1 MAGYDEIIKKL
12 ASGEIGKPSA
22 SQQIA
27 EAANGGMSYG
37 AARAYGYTRDQ
48 IHNQALKGGAYGA
61 IDTRTPEQ
69 RAAAGEAYHQ
79 ERMAKQEAAD
89 AKVRG
94 SFWDILGNGLA
105 MQNSQYLPADQQL
118 SLAQRQAKAANDF
131 TTGLKESKEASKAI
145 EWNGRQQMV
154 DEYKHLSYEANR
166 ARTFHDPKAAELA
179 QQAADLQKEIQRRDI
194 MAGNGERDLNGA
206 DRITSVVGSS
216 AKGIGSGLV
225 ELGADVGQAIGKA
238 SVNQQLLSG
247 SQFMV
252 DQMLGEDTMARYNQV
267 TEAMNSEEGQRVWNQ
282 MYSVADSL
290 GEGAARDLNRAKNG
304 LGALGRAGVDIG
316 QNIIQ
321 MGFDAGVGALT
332 GGSSLVPMFARVAGE
347 SMREARLEGASLERR
362 LAYGVTKATIEV
374 ATEKMFDGV
383 AKLYGKG
390 AMDDIVEV
398 AIRRAAST
406 DAGKSMLRILAGASG
421 EAIEEVVSG
430 LLDPLAEAVKTGKI
444 GKLDAEE
451 MAYSA
456 FIGFTIGFLG
466 SGTTMINGENAKLNA
481 QANSLTNAYAQLGE
495 NPTFRQE
502 LSDRA
507 LMKPDAYI
515 GAHDP
520 NAERLRTIQNALLNP
535 VSSRAARGAQAGN
548 TNATTTAVEEDSRAN
563 LSPEE
568 RYVDNIVSDENMS
581 DNEKATRILSS
592 GYYAEAFENMS
603 GVELDGTEAENK
615 RAIREWL
622 QNRTGTQEDSEG
634 ADVPPDS
641 ANASTDESGELNSDS
656 YVGRHAASSESTAE
670 GSDSYVGRHESQD
683 VDQTFLYGEPEDYS
697 TTKGYLYYQMKRGW
711 GGRGEATQVGVN
723 SLTGSSYPDSKPR
736 SQMSTRDVTE
746 NRIKGSAD
754 YEAAQT
760 RKEDNEKRRAEFL
773 ENESNFYTG
782 DRTLDS
788 LLYSAREQL
797 AQDWKGT
804 ISAIMEGER
813 GWDQVGSNP
822 KESAQ
827 LRARVLN
834 HLDAS
839 NEYYVRGNEVVR
851 EARSSSETEEV
862 DQYASDK
869 ELEDI
874 DRQVQ
879 EKQQSDQARYEQERY
894 GAPSEDGTGMQF
906 SQREKVELARYRA
919 ERKRAAQAE
928 HTGAA
933 KLDTSKLIRNRF
945 LGTPDTSKASLK
957 FVRDILTD
965 INSLAD
971 FVKGEGVYKGF
982 PAAQRL
988 DVLRAVFPN
997 ANWEFDGATNTISL
1011 SREPKVRGA
1020 EANRFENGF
1029 VPADDTLPSSN
1040 QNDIFEY
1047 IQEAG
1052 LKVPTGGT
1060 ILTRPRGFDDDQ
1072 VANRRREEEVQ
1083 RAGKEAANAGRKS
1096 ESGSV
1101 AQVLAEAAQQGT
1113 AKDPD
1118 GLLGQRGLVKLSN
1131 LGRRNALN
1139 AIEHYRKQGASIV
1152 ERENFTEEEKRIE
1165 REAAKYGAYVT
1176 FMDASKAPSLRK
1188 IGAVTVRGSDP
1199 SLIFFRNSGCRIG
1212 MQTILRHEITHLRIR
1227 QKFRA
1232 GHGAT
1237 LLAETFANSSVG
1249 IDVIRSAHK
1258 LYSERYGDPYTSKI
1272 TKGKYKTYAEL
1283 EADTSEAASTLRVVV
1298 DNIVYEE
1305 AYCDLCAGNAE
1316 LFASDPELAD
1326 AFPELVA
1333 HAYAAAQK
1341 NDLFSN
1347 SDIKSLT
1354 NTEFDQTIISGDNK
1368 SGSMSASD
1376 IIDRIESEAQR
1387 KSIMRD
1393 YMYKRNMLNSRMKI
1407 LNTDKAEI
1415 SSLKKTAARSRRIA
1429 EIESQMDSLEEQ
1441 LTELDGIRDKALSGD
1456 SSSIAFLRDRGI
1468 KFDAKSG
1475 TTPAT
1480 ALANAA
1486 TNDAGGKSASK
1497 NSRVTKKDARDMAR
1511 TKYEEDLFKQQELRS
1526 KTRGVD
1532 VNTDSE
1538 SAKQHPRSKAEYL
1551 KKVERLGNE
1560 LDRVSED
1567 IRKAVDANDYAKA
1580 NSLDEQYRELE
1591 KQRNSYRLKI
1601 ESLDRARRIPN
1612 MSRNALEKKLADIER
1627 RLWEVDLE
1635 SEEFSYKHD
1644 YSSPELEFEEASL
1657 NRAYDDYKD
1666 ALELNE
1672 RYDSSLHGEKEKTG
1686 TQPEAQPKS
1695 ENPLV
1700 NAATPSTAVSK
1711 MTTEEINKRIEELE
1725 QRDWELNLLE
1735 EEFAYK
1741 HDYESEDYLRQHER
1755 LNKEYDLLQNEL
1767 DTRAKKRSAKPK
1779 PEKRAAKATEKTAP
1793 AAELDAPQSS
1803 AEYAAQ
1809 QRAKGE
1815 DGRSNVDMAKQ
1826 ERATAEEE
1834 YRQQRYADTRG
1845 VDSSAGWSQ
1854 QERARREE
1862 QREAEETVEAAE
1874 NHFAA
1879 TQAYGEEVHRNIIKT
1894 ANRVANMVFLPD
1906 PSGKPVRNRNARH
1919 MQPLID
1925 AVVGLADGSLTLNDF
1940 INTYHEFGEAEN
1952 KDTVGYFYDPAVDAR
1967 LRRLKEF
1974 PMDGEGQYSTEA
1986 RSILKETMD
1995 MLEHRTQRLLNK
2007 RADASKAVTEIKS
2020 TNTGLDG
2027 STPALFKGFM
2037 LKQLRPDTF
2046 FHAITGFAKN
2056 TSNIAYQLAG
2066 KAEKSTQRKINVS
2079 TSAQNYFRGAMENMK
2094 AYRDFST
2101 GKTKISTKI
2110 PGLDRSMSMN
2120 EALGLLRTLETDGA
2134 KDHIIKCAEREV
2146 DDDGY
2151 GTVFSHS
2158 EKDLYGGNQENGFRN
2173 PLRASLLSDEA
2184 IKALQGAWDVDPNQR
2199 GRAISQA
2206 RAKARLELDALAKS
2220 LRAEVEA
2227 DAVASKF
2234 DQAITRAM
2242 RMLGK
2247 EIDTTYSAMYG
2258 VKAAK
2263 QGKNYW
2269 PLSIAS
2275 TGNNAELM
2283 SDIRSGLKNAKFIQE
2298 RVGPSGSLRIMTAT
2312 DVMSRYIDAASNF
2325 AAFAELSDDLE
2336 LMSKTYRGDTSF
2348 KAQLEKSFGREA
2360 GQWLDRYVDTLNGK
2374 RGNASRLATLIRSN
2388 LAQSSLLL
2396 NGGVALKQ
2404 SPSYFDM
2411 VGAGIDF
2418 DIAMQAWRPLRSAKS
2433 WSNNPLVNVIAT
2445 RSSMLES
2452 RKQGYSDVEIGEMT
2466 KDARNLS
2473 KRLVDRIPTALT
2485 NWITKTDFRT
2495 VSNVLLACQMQVEK
2509 NGGVEVGS
2517 AEYYD
2522 RIARLFE
2529 DVVLKTQPI
2538 YSAQFRAEYQR
2549 SDNELIRSLSMF
2561 RSQQTQNLNQIIN
2574 AVGEYSQIKKGGSPE
2589 SIRKAEQNMHRVFAG
2604 QITGSVLFGILSG
2617 VARGLI
2623 RKDDDFKDKDGNV
2636 TAGAVLSRLGLNT
2649 AESIAG
2655 TIWFG
2660 DVAAKALVDVVS
2672 NAVTGGKGT
2681 KEFYSVN
2688 DNVISGF
2695 NSFIT
2700 NLISFASKPSAK
2712 KGWNIAFSLS
2722 QLTGL
2727 PIRNC
2732 YNMVNAVAKDF
2743 QSVDERFNFTVD
2755 DSSEN
2760 APAEPDKNAAS
2771 TALANAATATKPSST
2786 SSEKKEDTDL
2796 DKQIRIAKKEAS
2808 EYDTSRDNATMD
2820 KILAAKLDE
2829 DDTDSYVDKYMS
2841 KPYREVY
2848 FTLRD
2853 AGFEPKEIYN
2863 RYKDIDTENGGNGN
2877 ISQKEML
2884 AYYRAHPESSALI
2897 AAIYNSKGYTKYP
2910 TWDEYIKHKK

>member
-1 MAGYDEIIKKL
+1 MANNSISNILSKMGNGAAPSNRVMRIAQQPKTTVQTSAQNTPNSNPLTSIL
-12 ASGEIGKPSA
+12 SRMSGNPDTVSTIRAPQKSY
-22 SQQIA
+22 QQRVA
-27 EAANGGMSYG
+27 EGEAAY
-37 AARAYGYTRDQ
+37 Q
-48 IHNQALKGGAYGA
+48 K
-61 IDTRTPEQ
+61 
-69 RAAAGEAYHQ
+69 RAAQQ
-79 ERMAKQEAAD
+79 EESD
-89 AKVRG
+89 AKVRS
-94 SFWDILGNGLA
+94 SFWDILGNAAA
-105 MQNSQYLPADQQL
+105 MQNSQYLPVDQQL

-145 EWNGRQQMV
+145 EWDGRQQMV

-166 ARTFHDPKAAELA
+166 ARTFHDPKASELA
-179 QQAADLQKEIQRRDI
+179 QQAAYLQKEIQRRDV

-225 ELGADVGQAIGKA
+225 EFGADVGQAIGKA
-238 SVNQQLLSG
+238 SVNQQLLSEN
-247 SQFMV
+247 QFLV
-252 DQMLGEDTMARYNQV
+252 DQMLGEDTMARYNQINA
-267 TEAMNSEEGQRVWNQ
+267 AMESEEGQRVWNQ

-304 LGALGRAGVDIG
+304 LGAIGRAGVDIG
-316 QNIIQ
+316 VNVLQ

-362 LAYGVTKATIEV
+362 LAYGVTKGTIEV

-398 AIRRAAST
+398 AIRRAATT

-421 EAIEEVVSG
+421 EAVEEVVSS

-466 SGTTMINGENAKLNA
+466 GGTTMINGENAKLNA
-481 QANSLTNAYAQLGE
+481 QANSLTNAYTQLGE
-495 NPTFRQE
+495 SPTVRQE

-507 LMKPDAYI
+507 LASPDAYI

-520 NAERLRTIQNALLNP
+520 NANRLRTIQNALLNP
-535 VSSRAARGAQAGN
+535 VSSRVNRGTQTNN
-548 TNATTTAVEEDSRAN
+548 TNGTTTAVEEDSRTN

-568 RYVDNIVSDENMS
+568 RYVENVLADESMS

-603 GVELDGTEAENK
+603 GVELDGTEVENK

-622 QNRTGTQEDSEG
+622 QNRAGAQEDSEG
-634 ADVPPDS
+634 ADVLPGG

-670 GSDSYVGRHESQD
+670 GSDSYVGRHETRGATLESRTPVSFTTEEGRRVLDNGQTQADFIREGEQD
-683 VDQTFLYGEPEDYS
+683 EGAILYTQERNGRRVSNSAAYNDAIDSAIEDVQEDRRNISAIANGEDTY
-697 TTKGYLYYQMKRGW
+697 
-711 GGRGEATQVGVN
+711 A
-723 SLTGSSYPDSKPR
+723 SLTPQERADLLNFLSTELDPESGYTEPYLPDGGEWYVSNGEVIQAENSIRGDWESDGNIASNSFVRAEDQDAEYTRVKRTPSR
-736 SQMSTRDVTE
+736 SE
-746 NRIKGSAD
+746 E
-754 YEAAQT
+754 EAAQDQSEEGRDEIQMRT
-760 RKEDNEKRRAEFL
+760 QKQADVEDTKQPLATNPRSLTPEQAAREDNWRERNRQKANQQKADSDNWDRRNFNSKEEARAAEEEAKRNKKVRLLKDLKSKGYIINRYLGVPSTNFKSPDFVEVQKNPAALKAMVEGTGKW
-773 ENESNFYTG
+773 ESW
-782 DRTLDS
+782 
-788 LLYSAREQL
+788 SARARL
-797 AQDWKGT
+797 D
-804 ISAIMEGER
+804 MLER
-813 GWDQVGSNP
+813 LFPEANWHLEHGRPGYESGSGADNGFNYS
-822 KESAQ
+822 E
-827 LRARVLN
+827 ARVLDN
-834 HLDAS
+834 RIIFKRAD
-839 NEYYVRGNEVVR
+839 
-851 EARSSSETEEV
+851 RSGGRFTATPDTITLLKTTKPGV
-862 DQYASDK
+862 DQY
-869 ELEDI
+869 
-874 DRQVQ
+874 
-879 EKQQSDQARYEQERY
+879 
-894 GAPSEDGTGMQF
+894 GF
-906 SQREKVELARYRA
+906 STA
-919 ERKRAAQAE
+919 
-928 HTGAA
+928 GN
-933 KLDTSKLIRNRF
+933 DNI
-945 LGTPDTSKASLK
+945 
-957 FVRDILTD
+957 
-965 INSLAD
+965 
-971 FVKGEGVYKGF
+971 
-982 PAAQRL
+982 
-988 DVLRAVFPN
+988 
-997 ANWEFDGATNTISL
+997 
-1011 SREPKVRGA
+1011 
-1020 EANRFENGF
+1020 NGF
-1029 VPADDTLPSSN
+1029 VPVTDALADKSNINRLNRNNPLLNQTARNGRMNASN
-1040 QNDIFEY
+1040 QKGANNNGTRTLETRNGEAENPSQNNSEQHADSAGARPDVSGRARRYFGEQAKVRQPKTARDFRATTIAAFSGGSKVTVGIVDAPALSSETNGVTTINDDGTVNIELRGKHPAGEIGRDCSAAHEATHAGFYVLFGQAAYDEADAALDDFIQHCESISPTLADNARKIAKFFSNRFSADIASSEFFGYLAGGDIVVSPKNAKAFNRLQQEVRTFLVDKGIARDGQYSEIPTCSEY
-1047 IQEAG
+1047 SDA
-1052 LKVPTGGT
+1052 
-1060 ILTRPRGFDDDQ
+1060 F
-1072 VANRRREEEVQ
+1072 
-1083 RAGKEAANAGRKS
+1083 AGKENAR
-1096 ESGSV
+1096 
-1101 AQVLAEAAQQGT
+1101 APL
-1113 AKDPD
+1113 
-1118 GLLGQRGLVKLSN
+1118 
-1131 LGRRNALN
+1131 
-1139 AIEHYRKQGASIV
+1139 I
-1152 ERENFTEEEKRIE
+1152 EKRNKLARIIAQLE
-1165 REAAKYGAYVT
+1165 QEAEWA
-1176 FMDASKAPSLRK
+1176 
-1188 IGAVTVRGSDP
+1188 
-1199 SLIFFRNSGCRIG
+1199 
-1212 MQTILRHEITHLRIR
+1212 HE
-1227 QKFRA
+1227 
-1232 GHGAT
+1232 
-1237 LLAETFANSSVG
+1237 
-1249 IDVIRSAHK
+1249 
-1258 LYSERYGDPYTSKI
+1258 Y
-1272 TKGKYKTYAEL
+1272 
-1283 EADTSEAASTLRVVV
+1283 
-1298 DNIVYEE
+1298 
-1305 AYCDLCAGNAE
+1305 NAE
-1316 LFASDPELAD
+1316 ERLEDVYREYNQVS
-1326 AFPELVA
+1326 
-1333 HAYAAAQK
+1333 
-1341 NDLFSN
+1341 
-1347 SDIKSLT
+1347 
-1354 NTEFDQTIISGDNK
+1354 
-1368 SGSMSASD
+1368 
-1376 IIDRIESEAQR
+1376 
-1387 KSIMRD
+1387 
-1393 YMYKRNMLNSRMKI
+1393 
-1407 LNTDKAEI
+1407 
-1415 SSLKKTAARSRRIA
+1415 A
-1429 EIESQMDSLEEQ
+1429 EIEALES
-1441 LTELDGIRDKALSGD
+1441 R
-1456 SSSIAFLRDRGI
+1456 
-1468 KFDAKSG
+1468 G
-1475 TTPAT
+1475 TTSQSSDRVPKK
-1480 ALANAA
+1480 AA
-1486 TNDAGGKSASK
+1486 RG
-1497 NSRVTKKDARDMAR
+1497 MAR
-1511 TKYEEDLFKQQELRS
+1511 GKYEEDLFRQQELRNE
-1526 KTRGVD
+1526 KRGVT
-1532 VNTDSE
+1532 V
-1538 SAKQHPRSKAEYL
+1538 
-1551 KKVERLGNE
+1551 VG
-1560 LDRVSED
+1560 
-1567 IRKAVDANDYAKA
+1567 
-1580 NSLDEQYRELE
+1580 RE
-1591 KQRNSYRLKI
+1591 
-1601 ESLDRARRIPN
+1601 
-1612 MSRNALEKKLADIER
+1612 
-1627 RLWEVDLE
+1627 
-1635 SEEFSYKHD
+1635 
-1644 YSSPELEFEEASL
+1644 
-1657 NRAYDDYKD
+1657 
-1666 ALELNE
+1666 
-1672 RYDSSLHGEKEKTG
+1672 
-1686 TQPEAQPKS
+1686 
-1695 ENPLV
+1695 
-1700 NAATPSTAVSK
+1700 
-1711 MTTEEINKRIEELE
+1711 
-1725 QRDWELNLLE
+1725 
-1735 EEFAYK
+1735 
-1741 HDYESEDYLRQHER
+1741 EDYRGKHQASE
-1755 LNKEYDLLQNEL
+1755 
-1767 DTRAKKRSAKPK
+1767 
-1779 PEKRAAKATEKTAP
+1779 
-1793 AAELDAPQSS
+1793 PQSA
-1803 AEYAAQ
+1803 AEYAAMQ
-1809 QRAKGE
+1809 NEAGE

-1826 ERATAEEE
+1826 ERATTEEE

-1845 VDSSAGWSQ
+1845 VDSAAGWSQ
-1854 QERARREE
+1854 QERARRES

-1974 PMDGEGQYSTEA
+1974 PMDDEGQYSTEA

-2027 STPALFKGFM
+2027 STPALLKGFM

-2101 GKTKISTKI
+2101 GKTKINTKI

-2173 PLRASLLSDEA
+2173 PARASLLSDEA
-2184 IKALQGAWDVDPNQR
+2184 IKALQDAWSVDPNQR
-2199 GRAISQA
+2199 GRAIAHA

-2538 YSAQFRAEYQR
+2538 YTAQFRAEYQR

-2574 AVGEYSQIKKGGSPE
+2574 AVGEYNQIKKGGNPE

-2617 VARGLI
+2617 VARGLL

-2732 YNMVNAVAKDF
+2732 YNMVNAVVKDF

-2808 EYDTSRDNATMD
+2808 EYDTSRDNAAMD
-2820 KILAAKLDE
+2820 KILAAKLGD

-2853 AGFEPKEIYN
+2853 AGFEPKEIYS
-2863 RYKDIDTENGGNGN
+2863 RYKDIDSENGGNGN

-2884 AYYRAHPESSALI
+2884 AYYKAHPEASALI

-2910 TWDEYIKHKK
+2910 TWEEYIKHKK